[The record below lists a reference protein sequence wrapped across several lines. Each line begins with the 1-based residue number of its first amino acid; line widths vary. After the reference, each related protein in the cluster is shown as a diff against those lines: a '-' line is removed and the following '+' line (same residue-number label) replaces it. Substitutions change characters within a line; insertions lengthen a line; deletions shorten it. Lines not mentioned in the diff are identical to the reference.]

1 MRNALIVGVAALAL
15 TASGES
21 FAQAV
26 AVEVVPEQR
35 TVIREYVVKQNVRP
49 ITIQGEVRVGS
60 SLPADVQL
68 VEVPTVWGPAL
79 TRYRYV
85 YWNNQVV
92 LVDPSSR
99 QVVQIIN

>member
-1 MRNALIVGVAALAL
+1 MRNLMIVGVAALAL
-15 TASGES
+15 TASSQS

-26 AVEVVPEQR
+26 AVEVAPEQR
-35 TVIREYVVKQNVRP
+35 TIIKEYVVKQNVRP
-49 ITIQGEVRVGS
+49 ITIQGDVRVGTA
-60 SLPADVQL
+60 LPADVQL
-68 VEVPTVWGPAL
+68 VEVPSVWGPTF

-99 QVVQIIN
+99 KVIQIIN

>member
-1 MRNALIVGVAALAL
+1 MRNALIVGIAALAL

-26 AVEVVPEQR
+26 AVEVNPEQR
-35 TVIREYVVKQNVRP
+35 TVIREFVVKQNVAP
-49 ITIQGEVRVGS
+49 VTIQGEVRVGS
-60 SLPADVQL
+60 SLPAEVQL
-68 VEVPTVWGPAL
+68 VEVPSVWGPAF

-92 LVDPSSR
+92 LVEPSSR
-99 QVVQIIN
+99 KVIQIIN

>member
-1 MRNALIVGVAALAL
+1 MRKVLLAGVAALAL

-26 AVEVVPEQR
+26 AIEVAPEQR
-35 TVIREYVVKQNVRP
+35 TVIKEYVVKQNVRP
-49 ITIQGEVRVGS
+49 ITIQGDIRVGS
-60 SLPADVQL
+60 ALPADVQL
-68 VEVPTVWGPAL
+68 VEVPSVWGPSF